1 MIAVVIRS
9 AAQRDQA
16 GLDAAATLKSPS
28 RYRVVF
34 AISAERDALL
44 RRFRTP
50 LDTYCGF
57 LQVAPPPVII
67 RAVCTATT
75 IVCKNN
81 TVLR

>member
-28 RYRVVF
+28 RYRCLGDIGRARRAV
-34 AISAERDALL
+34 ETLPDAK
-44 RRFRTP
+44 
-50 LDTYCGF
+50 DACSGF
-57 LQVAPPPVII
+57 LQVAPPGDAG

-75 IVCKNN
+75 IVGRNN